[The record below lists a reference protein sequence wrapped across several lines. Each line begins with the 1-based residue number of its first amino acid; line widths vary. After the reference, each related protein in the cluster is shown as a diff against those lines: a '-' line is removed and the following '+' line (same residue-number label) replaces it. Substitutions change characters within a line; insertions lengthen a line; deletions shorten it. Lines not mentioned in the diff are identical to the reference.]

1 MISYT
6 TDPRIILTL
15 DTGGTNMVF
24 GAMQR
29 GEFIVEPLTLPAY
42 ADDIDK
48 CLSTMVEGFRTIID
62 QLNERPAAISFAFP
76 GPADYPNGIIGGYL
90 PNFPSFRD
98 GVALGA
104 FLESKFGVPVFIN
117 NDGDLFA
124 YGEALCG
131 MLPDINRRLKEAG
144 STKQYKNLIG
154 YTLGTGFGIGVVI
167 DNNLNRGDNSCVETF
182 CLRHRDMPDV
192 IVEDGVA
199 IRAVCRVYGEQSG
212 NPDHG
217 LTPKDICEIADGTRE
232 GDREAAK
239 EAFASLGR
247 IAGAAISTAVTI
259 IDGLVVIGGGV
270 SAASHWIMPALLEE
284 MRSKLHTLGGDEVN
298 LVQMKVYDLENPDEF
313 ELFAKGE
320 KKKIKVYGQERYVDY
335 DFHKR
340 VGVAISKMGASKAV
354 SVGAYAFALNE
365 LDKQQAQ

>member
-1 MISYT
+1 MYKK
-6 TDPRIILTL
+6 DNRIVATL
-15 DTGGTNMVF
+15 DAGGTNFVF
-24 GAMQR
+24 GAMKA
-29 GEFIVEPLTLPAY
+29 GEFIIDPVSVPAQSH
-42 ADDIDK
+42 DLDLCLQNMVNGFQQVFDK
-48 CLSTMVEGFRTIID
+48 LDEKPV
-62 QLNERPAAISFAFP
+62 AISFAFP

-131 MLPDINRRLKEAG
+131 MLPEINNRLKELG

-217 LTPKDICEIADGTRE
+217 LTPKDICEIADGTRQ
-232 GDREAAK
+232 GDQAAAK

-247 IAGAAISTAVTI
+247 VAGAAISTAVTI

-270 SAASHWIMPALLEE
+270 SAASRWIMPALLDE
-284 MRSKLHTLGGDEVN
+284 MRSKLRTLGGDEVN
-298 LVQMKVYDLENPDEF
+298 LVQMKVYDLENTDEF
-313 ELFAKGE
+313 ALFAKGE
-320 KKKIKVYGQERYVDY
+320 TKKVKVYGEDRYVDY
-335 DFHKR
+335 DCQKR
-340 VGVAISKMGASKAV
+340 IGIAISKLGASKAV
-354 SVGAYAFALNE
+354 SVGAYAFALSE
-365 LDKQQAQ
+365 LDKKQA

>member
-1 MISYT
+1 MYKK
-6 TDPRIILTL
+6 DNRIVATL
-15 DTGGTNMVF
+15 DAGGTNFVF
-24 GAMQR
+24 GAMR
-29 GEFIVEPLTLPAY
+29 AGEFIIDPVSVPAQSH
-42 ADDIDK
+42 DLDL
-48 CLSTMVEGFRTIID
+48 CLQNMVNGFRQVFD
-62 QLNERPAAISFAFP
+62 KLEEKPVAISFAFP

-131 MLPDINRRLKEAG
+131 MLPEINSRLKELG

-232 GDREAAK
+232 GDQAAAK

-247 IAGAAISTAVTI
+247 VAGAAISTAVTI

-270 SAASHWIMPALLEE
+270 SAASRWIMPALLEE
-284 MRSKLHTLGGDEVN
+284 MRSKLRTLGGDEVN
-298 LVQMKVYDLENPDEF
+298 LVQMKVYDLENADEF
-313 ELFAKGE
+313 ALFAKGE
-320 KKKIKVYGQERYVDY
+320 TNKVKVYGEDRYVDY
-335 DFHKR
+335 DCQKR
-340 VGVAISKMGASKAV
+340 VGIAISKLGASKAV
-354 SVGAYAFALNE
+354 SVGAYAFALSE
-365 LDKQQAQ
+365 LDKKQA

>member
-1 MISYT
+1 MYKK
-6 TDPRIILTL
+6 DNRIVATL
-15 DTGGTNMVF
+15 DAGGTNFVF
-24 GAMQR
+24 GAMKA
-29 GEFIVEPLTLPAY
+29 GEFIIDPVSVPAQSH
-42 ADDIDK
+42 DLDLCLQNMVNGFEQVFDK
-48 CLSTMVEGFRTIID
+48 LDEKPV
-62 QLNERPAAISFAFP
+62 AISFAFP

-104 FLESKFGVPVFIN
+104 FLEGKFGVPVFIN

-131 MLPDINRRLKEAG
+131 MLPEINSRLKELG

-199 IRAVCRVYGEQSG
+199 IRAVCRVYGELSG

-232 GDREAAK
+232 GDQAAAK

-247 IAGAAISTAVTI
+247 VAGAAISTAVTI

-270 SAASHWIMPALLEE
+270 SAASRWIMPALLEE
-284 MRSKLHTLGGDEVN
+284 MRSKLRTLGGDEVN
-298 LVQMKVYDLENPDEF
+298 LVQMKVYDLENADEF
-313 ELFAKGE
+313 ALFAKGE
-320 KKKIKVYGQERYVDY
+320 TKKVKVYGEERYVDY
-335 DFHKR
+335 DCQKR
-340 VGVAISKMGASKAV
+340 VGIAISKLGASKAV
-354 SVGAYAFALNE
+354 SVGAYAFALSE
-365 LDKQQAQ
+365 LDKKKA

>member
-1 MISYT
+1 MYKK
-6 TDPRIILTL
+6 DNRIVATL
-15 DTGGTNMVF
+15 DAGGTNFVF
-24 GAMQR
+24 GAMQA
-29 GEFIVEPLTLPAY
+29 GEFIIDPVSVPAQSH
-42 ADDIDK
+42 DLDLCLQNMVNGFQQVFDK
-48 CLSTMVEGFRTIID
+48 LDEKPV
-62 QLNERPAAISFAFP
+62 AISFAFP

-104 FLESKFGVPVFIN
+104 FLEGKFGVPVFIN

-131 MLPDINRRLKEAG
+131 MLPEINSRLKELG
-144 STKQYKNLIG
+144 SAKQYKNLIG

-212 NPDHG
+212 NPNHG

-232 GDREAAK
+232 GDQAAAK

-247 IAGAAISTAVTI
+247 VAGAAISTAVTI

-270 SAASHWIMPALLEE
+270 SAASRWIMPALLEE
-284 MRSKLHTLGGDEVN
+284 MRSKLRTLGGDEVN
-298 LVQMKVYDLENPDEF
+298 LVQMKVYNLENDDEF
-313 ELFAKGE
+313 ALFAKGE
-320 KKKIKVYGQERYVDY
+320 TKKVKVYGEERYVDY
-335 DFHKR
+335 DCQKR
-340 VGVAISKMGASKAV
+340 VGIAISKLGASKAV
-354 SVGAYAFALNE
+354 SVGAYAFALSE
-365 LDKQQAQ
+365 LDKKQA

>member
-1 MISYT
+1 MYRNDSRTVI
-6 TDPRIILTL
+6 TL
-15 DTGGTNMVF
+15 DAGGTNFVF
-24 GAMQR
+24 GAMR
-29 GEFIVEPLTLPAY
+29 ANKFIVEPITMPSN
-42 ADDIDK
+42 ADDLDR
-48 CLSTMVEGFRTIID
+48 CLATLVNGFEQVIAKLD
-62 QLNERPAAISFAFP
+62 EQPVAISFAFP

-131 MLPDINRRLKEAG
+131 MLPEINSRLKELG

-217 LTPKDICEIADGTRE
+217 LTPKDICEIADGTRQ
-232 GDREAAK
+232 GDQAAAK

-247 IAGAAISTAVTI
+247 VAGAAISTAVTI

-270 SAASHWIMPALLEE
+270 SAASRWIMPALLEE
-284 MRSKLHTLGGDEVN
+284 MRSKLRTLGGDEVN
-298 LVQMKVYDLENPDEF
+298 LVQMKVYDLENADEF
-313 ELFAKGE
+313 ALFAKGE
-320 KKKIKVYGQERYVDY
+320 TKKVKVYGEDRYVDY
-335 DFHKR
+335 DCQKR
-340 VGVAISKMGASKAV
+340 VGIAISKLGASKAV
-354 SVGAYAFALNE
+354 SVGAYAFALSE
-365 LDKQQAQ
+365 LDKKQA

>member
-1 MISYT
+1 MYKK
-6 TDPRIILTL
+6 DNRIVATL
-15 DTGGTNMVF
+15 DAGGTNFVF
-24 GAMQR
+24 GAMKA
-29 GEFIVEPLTLPAY
+29 GEFIIDPVSVPAQSH
-42 ADDIDK
+42 DLDLCLQNMVNGFQQVFDK
-48 CLSTMVEGFRTIID
+48 LDEKPV
-62 QLNERPAAISFAFP
+62 AISFAFP

-104 FLESKFGVPVFIN
+104 FLEGKFGVPVFIN

-131 MLPDINRRLKEAG
+131 MLPEINSRLKELG

-182 CLRHRDMPDV
+182 CLRHRDMPDI

-217 LTPKDICEIADGTRE
+217 LTPKDICEIADGTRQ
-232 GDREAAK
+232 GDQIAAK

-247 IAGAAISTAVTI
+247 VAGAAISTAVTI

-270 SAASHWIMPALLEE
+270 SAASRWIMPALLEE
-284 MRSKLHTLGGDEVN
+284 MRSKLRTLGGDEVN
-298 LVQMKVYDLENPDEF
+298 LVQMKVYDLENADEF
-313 ELFAKGE
+313 ALFAKGE
-320 KKKIKVYGQERYVDY
+320 TKKVKVYGEERYVDY
-335 DFHKR
+335 DCQKR
-340 VGVAISKMGASKAV
+340 VGIAISKLGASKAV
-354 SVGAYAFALNE
+354 SVGAYAFALSE
-365 LDKQQAQ
+365 LDKKKA

>member
-1 MISYT
+1 MYKK
-6 TDPRIILTL
+6 DNRIVATL
-15 DTGGTNMVF
+15 DAGGTNFVF
-24 GAMQR
+24 GAMKA
-29 GEFIVEPLTLPAY
+29 GEFIIDPVSVPAQSH
-42 ADDIDK
+42 DLDLCLQNMVNGFQQVFDK
-48 CLSTMVEGFRTIID
+48 LD
-62 QLNERPAAISFAFP
+62 ERPVAISFAFP

-131 MLPDINRRLKEAG
+131 MLPEINSRLKELG

-232 GDREAAK
+232 GDQAAAK

-247 IAGAAISTAVTI
+247 VAGAAISTAVTI

-270 SAASHWIMPALLEE
+270 SAASRWIMPALLEE
-284 MRSKLHTLGGDEVN
+284 MRSKLRTLGGDEVN
-298 LVQMKVYDLENPDEF
+298 LVQMKVYDLENADEF
-313 ELFAKGE
+313 ALFAKGE
-320 KKKIKVYGQERYVDY
+320 TKKVKVYGEDRYVDY
-335 DFHKR
+335 DCQKR
-340 VGVAISKMGASKAV
+340 VGIAISKLGASKAV
-354 SVGAYAFALNE
+354 SVGAYAFALSE
-365 LDKQQAQ
+365 LDKKQA

>member
-1 MISYT
+1 MYKK
-6 TDPRIILTL
+6 DNRIVATL
-15 DTGGTNMVF
+15 DAGGTNFVF
-24 GAMQR
+24 GAMKA
-29 GEFIVEPLTLPAY
+29 GEFIIDPVSVPAQSH
-42 ADDIDK
+42 DLDLCLQNMVNGFKQVFDK
-48 CLSTMVEGFRTIID
+48 LDEKPV
-62 QLNERPAAISFAFP
+62 AISFAFP

-104 FLESKFGVPVFIN
+104 FLEGKFGVPVFIN

-131 MLPDINRRLKEAG
+131 MLPEINSRLKELG

-154 YTLGTGFGIGVVI
+154 YTVGTGFGIGVVI

-232 GDREAAK
+232 GDQAAAK

-247 IAGAAISTAVTI
+247 VAGAAISTAVTI

-270 SAASHWIMPALLEE
+270 SAASRWIMPALLEE
-284 MRSKLHTLGGDEVN
+284 MRSKLRTLGGDEVN
-298 LVQMKVYDLENPDEF
+298 LVQMKVYDLENADEF
-313 ELFAKGE
+313 ALFAKGE
-320 KKKIKVYGQERYVDY
+320 TKKVKVYGEDRYVDY
-335 DFHKR
+335 DCQKR
-340 VGVAISKMGASKAV
+340 VGIAISKLGASKAV
-354 SVGAYAFALNE
+354 SVGAYAFALSE
-365 LDKQQAQ
+365 LDKKQA

>member
-1 MISYT
+1 MYKK
-6 TDPRIILTL
+6 DNRIVATL
-15 DTGGTNMVF
+15 DAGGTNFVF
-24 GAMQR
+24 GAMKA
-29 GEFIVEPLTLPAY
+29 GEFIIDPVSVPAQSH
-42 ADDIDK
+42 DLDL
-48 CLSTMVEGFRTIID
+48 CLQNMVNGFRQVFD
-62 QLNERPAAISFAFP
+62 KLDEKPVAISFAFP

-131 MLPDINRRLKEAG
+131 MLPEINSRLKELG

-212 NPDHG
+212 NPNHG

-232 GDREAAK
+232 GDQAAAK

-247 IAGAAISTAVTI
+247 VAGAAISTAVTI

-270 SAASHWIMPALLEE
+270 SAASRWIMPALLEE
-284 MRSKLHTLGGDEVN
+284 MRSKLRTLGGDEVS
-298 LVQMKVYDLENPDEF
+298 LVQMKVYDLENADEF
-313 ELFAKGE
+313 ALFAKGE
-320 KKKIKVYGQERYVDY
+320 TKKVKVYGEDRYVDY
-335 DFHKR
+335 DCQKR
-340 VGVAISKMGASKAV
+340 VGIAISKLGASKAV
-354 SVGAYAFALNE
+354 SVGAYAFALSE
-365 LDKQQAQ
+365 LDKKQA

>member
-1 MISYT
+1 MYKK
-6 TDPRIILTL
+6 DNRIVATL
-15 DTGGTNMVF
+15 DAGGTNFVF
-24 GAMQR
+24 GAMQA
-29 GEFIVEPLTLPAY
+29 GEFIIDPVSVPAQ
-42 ADDIDK
+42 AHDLDLCLQNMVNGFTQVFDK
-48 CLSTMVEGFRTIID
+48 LDEKPV
-62 QLNERPAAISFAFP
+62 AISFAFP

-217 LTPKDICEIADGTRE
+217 LTPKDICEIADGTRQ
-232 GDREAAK
+232 GNQAAAK

-247 IAGAAISTAVTI
+247 VAGAAISTAVTI

-270 SAASHWIMPALLEE
+270 SAASHWIMPSLLEE
-284 MRSKLHTLGGDEVN
+284 MRSKLRTLGGDEVN

-320 KKKIKVYGQERYVDY
+320 TKKVKVYGEERYVDY
-335 DFHKR
+335 DCQKR
-340 VGVAISKMGASKAV
+340 IGIAISKLGASKAV
-354 SVGAYAFALNE
+354 SVGAYAFALSE
-365 LDKQQAQ
+365 LDKKQA

>member
-1 MISYT
+1 MYKK
-6 TDPRIILTL
+6 DNRIVATL
-15 DTGGTNMVF
+15 DAGGTNFVF
-24 GAMQR
+24 GAMKA
-29 GEFIVEPLTLPAY
+29 GEFIIDPVSVPAQSH
-42 ADDIDK
+42 DLDLCLQNMVNGFQQVFDK
-48 CLSTMVEGFRTIID
+48 LDEKPV
-62 QLNERPAAISFAFP
+62 AISFAFP

-104 FLESKFGVPVFIN
+104 FLEGKFGVPVFIN

-131 MLPDINRRLKEAG
+131 MLPEINSRLKELG

-232 GDREAAK
+232 GNQAAAK

-247 IAGAAISTAVTI
+247 VAGAAISTAVTI

-270 SAASHWIMPALLEE
+270 SAASRWIMPSLLEE
-284 MRSKLHTLGGDEVN
+284 MRSKLRTLGGDEVN
-298 LVQMKVYDLENPDEF
+298 LVQMKVYDLENNDEF

-320 KKKIKVYGQERYVDY
+320 TKKVKVYGEDRYVDY
-335 DFHKR
+335 DCQKR
-340 VGVAISKMGASKAV
+340 VGIAISKLGASKAV
-354 SVGAYAFALNE
+354 SVGAYAFALSE
-365 LDKQQAQ
+365 LDKKQA

>member
-1 MISYT
+1 MYKK
-6 TDPRIILTL
+6 DNRIVATL
-15 DTGGTNMVF
+15 DAGGTNFVF
-24 GAMQR
+24 GAMKA
-29 GEFIVEPLTLPAY
+29 GEFIIDPVSVPAQSH
-42 ADDIDK
+42 DLDLCLQNMVNGFKQVFDK
-48 CLSTMVEGFRTIID
+48 LDEKPV
-62 QLNERPAAISFAFP
+62 AISFAFP

-131 MLPDINRRLKEAG
+131 MLPEINSRLKELG

-232 GDREAAK
+232 GDQAAAK

-247 IAGAAISTAVTI
+247 VAGAAISTAVTI

-270 SAASHWIMPALLEE
+270 SAASRWIMPALLEE
-284 MRSKLHTLGGDEVN
+284 MRSKLRTLGGDEVN
-298 LVQMKVYDLENPDEF
+298 LVQMKVYDLEKADEF
-313 ELFAKGE
+313 ALFAKGE
-320 KKKIKVYGQERYVDY
+320 TKKVKVYGEERYVDY
-335 DFHKR
+335 DCQKR
-340 VGVAISKMGASKAV
+340 VGIAISKLGASKAV
-354 SVGAYAFALNE
+354 SVGAYAFALSE
-365 LDKQQAQ
+365 LDKKQA